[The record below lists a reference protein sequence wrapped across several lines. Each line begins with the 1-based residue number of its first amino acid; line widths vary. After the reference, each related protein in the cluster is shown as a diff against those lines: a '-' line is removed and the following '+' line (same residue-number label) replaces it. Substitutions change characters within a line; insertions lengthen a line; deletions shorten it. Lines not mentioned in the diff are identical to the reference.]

1 MKKRTVFA
9 ALLMAIVAMQAVA
22 QKKYSNPV
30 YGSDFPDPTVQRA
43 LDGTFYAYA
52 TGCKAKKSTDL
63 VKWTDVSGVISR
75 PTWND
80 SIKADGT
87 KDNKKYEKGKG

>member
-1 MKKRTVFA
+1 MKMKTLFQ
-9 ALLMAIVAMQAVA
+9 ALLLAFVAIQVNA

-52 TGCKAKKSTDL
+52 T
-63 VKWTDVSGVISR
+63 
-75 PTWND
+75 
-80 SIKADGT
+80 
-87 KDNKKYEKGKG
+87 